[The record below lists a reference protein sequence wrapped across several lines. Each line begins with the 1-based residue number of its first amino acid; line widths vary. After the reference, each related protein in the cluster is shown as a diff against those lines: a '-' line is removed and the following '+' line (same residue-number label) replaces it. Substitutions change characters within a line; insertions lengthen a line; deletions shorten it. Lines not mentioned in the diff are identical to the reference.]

1 MVIVAEV
8 SSMSEELRERKKVP
22 PFDRQAMPQQ
32 EPEQRVKNFREVP
45 IGYTE
50 EQARREALR
59 CLDCKKPLCISGCP
73 VEIDIPAFIRLISE
87 GKYIEAAWK
96 IKETNSLPA
105 ICGRVCPQE
114 EQCEL
119 KCVIRKKYG
128 AVAIGRLERFVADYE
143 RSHGTIKIPQKT
155 APTGKKIAVVGS
167 GPAGLTVAGDLVKR
181 GHKVVIFEA
190 LHAAGGVLV
199 YGIPEFRLPKE
210 IVKAEVNF
218 LEQMG
223 VEVRTNCVI
232 GLIDTLPE
240 LFEQGFDAIFI
251 GTGAGAPWFMNIPGE
266 NLNGIYSANEFLT
279 RSNLMKAYLF
289 PQYDTP
295 VFVGKRTAVIGG
307 GNTAMD
313 AARTSLRLGAEK
325 VFIVYRRSRT
335 EMPAR
340 IEEVEHGAE
349 EGLIF
354 HFLTAPVRYLGDEE
368 GRVVGME
375 CIQMELGEPDSSGR
389 RRPVPKQGSEF
400 VMDVDTV
407 IVAIGN
413 GANPLIQ
420 RTTPDLVTNKWGNI
434 SADPETGKTS
444 IEGVYAGGDIVTGGA
459 TVILA
464 MGAGKKA
471 ARAIHDYVMSKK

>member
-1 MVIVAEV
+1 MTDLKEQRKTKPAY
-8 SSMSEELRERKKVP
+8 ERHS
-22 PFDRQAMPQQ
+22 MPQQ
-32 EPEQRVKNFREVP
+32 PAEERVHNFREVP
-45 IGYTE
+45 IGYTAE
-50 EQARREALR
+50 MAMHEAER
-59 CLDCKKPLCISGCP
+59 CLDCKKPLCIKGCP
-73 VEIDIPAFIRLISE
+73 VEVDIPAFIRLIAQ
-87 GKYIEAAWK
+87 GKFVEAAWK

-114 EQCEL
+114 EQCEVT
-119 KCVIRKKYG
+119 CVIRKKYG
-128 AVAIGRLERFVADYE
+128 AVAIGRLERFVADFE
-143 RSHGTIKIPQKT
+143 REQGQIRIPEIE
-155 APTGKKIAVVGS
+155 PSTGKKIAVVGS
-167 GPAGLTVAGDLVKR
+167 GPSGLTVAGDLVKR
-181 GHKVVIFEA
+181 GHEVVIFEA
-190 LHAAGGVLV
+190 LHSAGGVLV
-199 YGIPEFRLPKE
+199 YGIPEFRLPKA

-223 VEVRTNCVI
+223 VTIKTNHVV
-232 GLIDTLPE
+232 GLTDTIDE
-240 LFEQGFDAIFI
+240 LFGQGFDAIFI

-289 PQYDTP
+289 PEYDTP
-295 VFVGKRTAVIGG
+295 IFVGKHTAVIGG

-340 IEEVEHGAE
+340 HEEVEHGQE

-354 HFLTAPVRYLGDEE
+354 HFLTNPVRYIGNEE

-375 CIQMELGEPDSSGR
+375 CIQMELGEPDASGR

-400 VMDVDTV
+400 TIDVDTV

-420 RTTPDLVTNKWGNI
+420 QSTPNLVTNKWGNI
-434 SADPETGKTS
+434 TADPETGQTS
-444 IEGVYAGGDIVTGGA
+444 IPGVFAGGDIVTGGA

-471 ARAIHDYVMSKK
+471 ARAIHEYIMTKNKKGDLK